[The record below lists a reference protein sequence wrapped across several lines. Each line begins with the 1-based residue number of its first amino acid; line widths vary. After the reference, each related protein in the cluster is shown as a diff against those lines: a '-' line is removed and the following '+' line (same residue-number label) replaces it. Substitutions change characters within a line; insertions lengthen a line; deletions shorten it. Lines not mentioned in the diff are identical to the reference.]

1 MKINC
6 DFPSD
11 TGGDRKQIQWEA
23 TFLSEGCMR
32 KEKWN
37 KSGQIEK
44 DRESAALQKNEHTMT
59 KRVRKGEK
67 RPKKKEREGEGDTNY
82 WTEGLPVVRQ
92 LSVPH
97 KGELL
102 FECVPSV
109 RACHQV
115 CECVCVCEREWECP
129 TYTLKSWQKLNTVFP
144 SSQRSYWSFCQ
155 PLSLTHTQ
163 AYPHSYIFSLY
174 IKDLFFSR
182 TFSYIFISA
191 DTGWHHKQQ

>member
-1 MKINC
+1 
-6 DFPSD
+6 
-11 TGGDRKQIQWEA
+11 
-23 TFLSEGCMR
+23 MR

-37 KSGQIEK
+37 KSGQIER
-44 DRESAALQKNEHTMT
+44 DRESAALQKKMNTLWLREWE
-59 KRVRKGEK
+59 KGRKC
-67 RPKKKEREGEGDTNY
+67 PKKKEKGEGETSS

-115 CECVCVCEREWECP
+115 CVCVCVCEREWECP
-129 TYTLKSWQKLNTVFP
+129 TYTLNSWQKLNTVFL
-144 SSQRSYWSFCQ
+144 SSQRSYWTFCQ
-155 PLSLTHTQ
+155 PLSLSHTHT
-163 AYPHSYIFSLY
+163 SFSSSFFFSLY

-191 DTGWHHKQQ
+191 DTGWLHKQQ